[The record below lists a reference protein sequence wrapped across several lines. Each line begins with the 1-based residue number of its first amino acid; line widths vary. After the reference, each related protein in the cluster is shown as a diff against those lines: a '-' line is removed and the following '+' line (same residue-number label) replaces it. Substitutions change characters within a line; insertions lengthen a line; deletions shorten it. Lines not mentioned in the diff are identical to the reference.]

1 MSIITFSKNIYENKN
16 DTRNVTLVK
25 GDGKEINAHR
35 KLSLIIKKEVRS
47 IITFSKNIYENEND
61 TRNVTLVKGDGK
73 EINAHRKL
81 SLIIIIKKYC
91 Q

>member
-35 KLSLIIKKEVRS
+35 KLSLIIRKDVLS
-47 IITFSKNIYENEND
+47 IITFSKNIYD
-61 TRNVTLVKGDGK
+61 KKGFFHVKLLPLLWG
-73 EINAHRKL
+73 
-81 SLIIIIKKYC
+81 
-91 Q
+91 